1 MPIASEQVERIH
13 DDAIVVVDHDHRPI
27 GSDLPL
33 MVAGGVTAK
42 VYQVTCDVNAV
53 AGYEASREHGEG
65 WLRLAAGG
73 MADALEQIERHA
85 DICTL
90 AKTTDDVRQ
99 AKAQNRV
106 AILLGAEGARWLESS
121 LEPLRLFYR
130 LGLRELQLTWAF
142 PNPLVPDGSL
152 SEFGREVVAECGR
165 LGIIVDVTHIP
176 RPAFAQVIA
185 EAQKPII
192 VSHGAANG
200 VTTDL
205 DDHQIRDLAAT
216 GGLLGIHF
224 YITYLGPDPT
234 PDDVVRQID
243 YVVELVGIEHVAL
256 GVDFFPTE
264 GPWYDLQVAQGARN
278 LQWAVDDMSQMPAIT
293 RALLERGYSE
303 ADIHRILGGNFLRVC
318 DTTFVG

>member
-1 MPIASEQVERIH
+1 
-13 DDAIVVVDHDHRPI
+13 
-27 GSDLPL
+27 
-33 MVAGGVTAK
+33 MVAGGVTTK
-42 VYQVTCDVNAV
+42 VYQVTCDVDAV
-53 AGYEASREHGEG
+53 AGYQASRERGEG
-65 WLRLAAGG
+65 WLQLAAVG
-73 MADALEQIERHA
+73 MTDALEQIEHHA

-90 AKTTDDVRQ
+90 AKTADDVRR
-99 AKAQNRV
+99 AKTQNRV
-106 AILLGAEGARWLESS
+106 AILLGAEGARWLESA

-142 PNPLVPDGSL
+142 PNPLVPDGGL

-176 RPAFAQVIA
+176 RQAFAQVIA

-216 GGLLGIHF
+216 DGLLGIHF
-224 YITYLGPDPT
+224 YNTYLGPDPT

-243 YVVELVGIEHVAL
+243 YVVELVGIEHLAL
-256 GVDFFPTE
+256 GVDFFPTQ

-278 LQWAVDDMSQMPAIT
+278 LQWAVEDMSQMPTIT
-293 RALLERGYSE
+293 
-303 ADIHRILGGNFLRVC
+303 
-318 DTTFVG
+318 